1 MSGEPCAHSVDAVR
15 MGCDE
20 LLDRLLRQMSAVA
33 RVGRVADLREVLLK
47 LGEARLGQRDA
58 QLEDVRGW
66 RAA

>member
-1 MSGEPCAHSVDAVR
+1 

-58 QLEDVRGW
+58 QLEDVRRW